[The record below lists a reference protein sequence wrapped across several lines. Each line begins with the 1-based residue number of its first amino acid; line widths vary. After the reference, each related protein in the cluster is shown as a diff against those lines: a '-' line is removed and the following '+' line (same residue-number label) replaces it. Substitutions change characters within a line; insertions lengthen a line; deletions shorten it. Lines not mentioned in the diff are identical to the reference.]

1 MAIKLTPGNLYF
13 IRDIDYLTGEISKYV
28 KIGIVTKD
36 RTTETRLKEHQT
48 GNPRGIYPV
57 DEVVLVPFV
66 ERLETHIH
74 YEFNERW
81 ISGEWFLLSDKE
93 IETVVERAKEIQAQQ
108 IIDKPIIE
116 NALLKLHKSVSNG
129 KMKKATKEAKDLEA
143 QILILKA
150 ELNILDAKIEIS
162 KNSFYKL
169 LGANGSIDKVLN
181 IKYTPSSLKFDDKA
195 FAAAHPA
202 LYTKFTLP
210 RDPSFKHTFSFT
222 NISSTSLKTIDPTLH
237 AAKSAIIK
245 IKCTKAQLKGVQKRT
260 KAIEKMHAEH
270 LILMKDSKLKEF
282 ELEIL
287 EYRLQKLV
295 GTYDGIDG
303 ICTWKRYYAPQT
315 DAFNASAFKEKHPN
329 LYEAF
334 VTKPSSESFAM
345 EVEKG
350 RAYKPKK

>member
-13 IRDIDYLTGEISKYV
+13 IRDIDYLTGEIGKYI

-36 RTTETRLKEHQT
+36 RTTEARTKEHQT

-57 DEVVLVPFV
+57 DEIISVPFV
-66 ERLETHIH
+66 ERLETHLH

-81 ISGEWFLLSDKE
+81 ISGEWFLLTDAELK
-93 IETVVERAKEIQAQQ
+93 TVVDRAKVLQAQQ
-108 IIDKPIIE
+108 ILDKPIIE
-116 NALLKLHKSVSNG
+116 NALLKLHKATSNG
-129 KMKKATKEAKDLEA
+129 KMKKATKEAKDLET
-143 QILILKA
+143 QILILKG

-162 KNSFYKL
+162 KSAFYTL
-169 LGANGSIDKVLN
+169 LGANGSIDKILN
-181 IKYTPSSLKFDDKA
+181 IKYTPSSLKFDEKA

-202 LYTKFTLP
+202 LFTKFTLP
-210 RDPSFKHTFSFT
+210 RDPSFKHTFNLT
-222 NISSTSLKTIDPTLH
+222 NISTTSLKTLDPTLY
-237 AAKSAIIK
+237 AQKSAIIK
-245 IKCTKAQLKGVQKRT
+245 TKCTKAQLTGVQKRT

-270 LILMKDSKLKEF
+270 LVLMKDSKLKEF

-295 GTYDGIDG
+295 GAYDGIDG

-315 DAFNASAFKEKHPN
+315 DAFNASAFKEKHPK
-329 LYEAF
+329 LYETF

-350 RAYKPKK
+350 RAYKPR